1 MIRGSAKSIPNKL
14 ALCRQIDYCCQCSK
28 VCFFY
33 MLYILRT
40 KVREKRVWYK
50 REGDSEKLVSYYEES
65 GIEGR
70 GTPWGWVLIAR
81 CGY

>member
-1 MIRGSAKSIPNKL
+1 
-14 ALCRQIDYCCQCSK
+14 
-28 VCFFY
+28 

-50 REGDSEKLVSYYEES
+50 REGDSEELVSYYEES